1 MMNLYDIEVK
11 TIKGENK
18 SLADFKGQVMLIVN
32 VASRCGFTSQYAKLE
47 QLYRKY
53 KDQGLVI
60 LGFPCNQFA
69 NQEPGNNTEIMKFA
83 SSCYAVSFPMFAKID
98 VKGKQQSALYQYLES
113 QLHKR
118 LLWKKIP
125 WNFTKI
131 LVNQKGEVITRFW
144 PFMPIS
150 LVERKIKKLLSTA
163 HS

>member
-1 MMNLYDIEVK
+1 MNIYDIEVK

-18 SLADFKGQVMLIVN
+18 RLADYKGQVMLIVN
-32 VASRCGFTSQYAKLE
+32 VASRCGFTTQYAKLE
-47 QLYRKY
+47 QLYRQY

-69 NQEPGNNTEIMKFA
+69 NQEPDDNLQIMSFA
-83 SSCYAVSFPMFAKID
+83 TSCYAVSFPMFAKID
-98 VKGKQQSALYQYLES
+98 VKGKQQSALYQYLNT
-113 QLHKR
+113 QLNKK
-118 LLWKKIP
+118 LIWKNIP

-131 LVNQKGEVITRFW
+131 LVNQEGDVIHRFW

-150 LVERKIKKLLSTA
+150 LVEKKIKKTLIN